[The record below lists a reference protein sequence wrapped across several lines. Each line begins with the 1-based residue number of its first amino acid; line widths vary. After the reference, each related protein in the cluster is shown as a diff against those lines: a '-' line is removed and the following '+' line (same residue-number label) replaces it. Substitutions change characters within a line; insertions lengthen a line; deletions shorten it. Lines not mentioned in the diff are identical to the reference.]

1 MDARA
6 ASAGTWD
13 AQARRYRTQE
23 RLEARAIAAAL
34 DLAAVAREERLVDL
48 GTGTALL
55 LRALAERPARPRSA
69 IGIDRS
75 EGMLAA
81 AGGLPAG
88 WRLKRRDARDTGL
101 PDGCADVV
109 SAAYLLHVLDGPG
122 RRAVLREAHR
132 LLAPGPA
139 ARIVIVTVWTRAGG
153 SPGAVGRV
161 LSFLARRWP
170 ARLGGL
176 APCDPTADL
185 RAAGFFVERRLE
197 LPRHGYPSLVLLA
210 RRDATTP
217 APVSTATSATAPR
230 NRSEAGSPTE
240 PPSAA

>member
-13 AQARRYRTQE
+13 AQAHRYRTQE

-34 DLAAVAREERLVDL
+34 DLAAVRREERLVDL

-55 LRALAERPARPRSA
+55 LRCLAERPAPPGGA

-81 AGGLPAG
+81 AGDLPAG
-88 WRLKRRDARDTGL
+88 WRLERGDARDTGL
-101 PDGCADVV
+101 ADGCADVV
-109 SAAYLLHVLDGPG
+109 SAAYLLHVLDEPD
-122 RRAVLREAHR
+122 RRAALREAHR
-132 LLAPGPA
+132 LLAPGPT
-139 ARIVIVTVWTRAGG
+139 ARIVTVTVWTRSGG
-153 SPGAVGRV
+153 VPGAVGRV
-161 LSFLARRWP
+161 LSHLARRWP

-185 RAAGFFVERRLE
+185 LAAGFAVERRLE

-210 RRDATTP
+210 RREARTP
-217 APVSTATSATAPR
+217 TPVSTATSATAPR
-230 NRSEAGSPTE
+230 NCSDAGSPTE